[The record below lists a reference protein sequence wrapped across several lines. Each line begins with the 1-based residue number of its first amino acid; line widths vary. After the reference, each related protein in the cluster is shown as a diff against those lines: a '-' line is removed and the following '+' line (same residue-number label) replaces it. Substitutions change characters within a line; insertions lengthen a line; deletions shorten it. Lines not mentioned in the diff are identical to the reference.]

1 MGDLL
6 NMLFGWKEILVTTDE
21 QKYYQIKDKLRANHI
36 KNQTSI
42 SDNHLNDR
50 NRATFLVTNNQ
61 RMHYIYVK
69 KENYDKAV
77 HLVNS

>member
-1 MGDLL
+1 MGQLL
-6 NMLFGWKEILVTTDE
+6 NLLFGWKEILVTTDE
-21 QKYYQIKDKLRANHI
+21 QKYYQIKDKLRANNI

-42 SDNHLNDR
+42 VDNQLNDR
-50 NRATFLVTNNQ
+50 NRATFLVRNSQ
-61 RMHYIYVK
+61 KMYYIYVK